1 MTKINLF
8 DLDNAF
14 ASCID
19 MYINKETGKIIED
32 YDYHILPEDVKK
44 QYIISPKFTK
54 KDAVEIIGEYIKEN
68 NITTYIYNENDDKD
82 DIIQNFDYWLGDN
95 NLLDNYLEFLR
106 KKEYEIVSEW
116 CKKNNYD
123 YFYEVPTI
131 IKESPEEYMEL
142 LAEQAINTEPERLEY
157 YRDYAPR
164 NTQ

>member
-14 ASCID
+14 SSFID
-19 MYINKETGKIIED
+19 MYINKETGEIIED
-32 YDYHILPEDVKK
+32 YDYHILPKEIQK

-54 KDAVEIIGEYIKEN
+54 KDVVEIIDEYIKEN
-68 NITTYIYNENDDKD
+68 NITTYTYNEDDDKD

-95 NLLDNYLEFLR
+95 NLLDNYIEFLR

-123 YFYEVPTI
+123 YYYEIPARFKKT
-131 IKESPEEYMEL
+131 EEEL
-142 LAEQAINTEPERLEY
+142 MDDVIEQVMNMDPERLEY

-164 NTQ
+164 NNQ